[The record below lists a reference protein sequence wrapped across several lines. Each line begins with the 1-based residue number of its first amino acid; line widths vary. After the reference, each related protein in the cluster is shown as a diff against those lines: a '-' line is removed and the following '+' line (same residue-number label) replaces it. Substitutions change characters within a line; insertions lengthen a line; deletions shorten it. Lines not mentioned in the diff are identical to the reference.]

1 MPRIKVLPENVA
13 NMIAAGEVINRPAS
27 VVKELVENSLDA
39 ESDKIEIH
47 VRQYGKGEIKVVDNG
62 HGMGYHDA
70 MLAFERHA
78 TSKISCPSDLQSIH
92 TLGFRGEALPS
103 IASVAL
109 FKLMTREK
117 GAEMG
122 TQIIIDGGKLLKV
135 SEVGAPRGTT
145 IQVSS
150 LFKNIPARRKFL
162 KSNAVELN
170 HITQTLHQIAVSR
183 YQNHF
188 AFYHNQRVIWHLQR
202 AGSLGE
208 RIQQLYDDEIT
219 DHLLEVDQ
227 ECEFFKIHGFIGNI
241 TYTKTNRFSQYLYVN
256 NRCIRN
262 PLLLK
267 AISEGYSHVIPQGR
281 HPICFLFFTIP
292 ADQID
297 VNVHPAK
304 VEVRFSNQQRI
315 FEQIVCLIKDRL
327 ASSRTVPKGSK
338 ALSIPL
344 INTDIKSPPVGE
356 TPAMTFKGPIEEV
369 VREKQTIPED
379 YLNHIYHPSPEKKS
393 TGGDKVDNYQEKVQA
408 AFFSSK
414 PSFQK
419 IVQNEDPNQF
429 FIPESDFFQLDN
441 SFIFFESSKSLVIV
455 DQHAAHERIRY
466 EQLQKEYRA
475 KTTLCSQGLVAP
487 IPFQVPRHLIELAE
501 ELLAPLKAVGF
512 EIEYFGQDTFVIK
525 AIPLLLSKTNPLD
538 LIQNIFDNLSEF
550 SQNDTSALINAL
562 LIRMACSSA
571 IKANRKMNTE
581 EMRSLIEQ
589 LRETAMPFRCPHGR
603 PTTIQLHLKV
613 LKKHFLRT

>member
-47 VRQYGKGEIKVVDNG
+47 VRQYGKGEIKIVDNG

-78 TSKISCPSDLQSIH
+78 TSKIRCPSDLQSIH

-109 FKLMTREK
+109 FKLITREK

-122 TQIIIDGGKLLKV
+122 TQIILDGGKLLKV
-135 SEVGAPRGTT
+135 SEVGAPLGTT

-170 HITQTLHQIAVSR
+170 HITQTLHQIAISH

-202 AGSLGE
+202 AGGLGE

-219 DHLLEVDQ
+219 DHLLEIDQ

-304 VEVRFSNQQRI
+304 VEVRFSNQQKI
-315 FEQIVCLIKDRL
+315 FEQTARLIKDRL
-327 ASSRTVPKGSK
+327 ASSRTVPKVPE
-338 ALSIPL
+338 ALSIPR
-344 INTDIKSPPVGE
+344 INPDIKSPPVGE
-356 TPAMTFKGPIEEV
+356 TPTMTFKGPIEEV
-369 VREKQTIPED
+369 VREKQTIPEC
-379 YLNHIYHPSPEKKS
+379 YLNHGYHPSPERKS
-393 TGGDKVDNYQEKVQA
+393 TGGDEVDNYQEEAQA
-408 AFFSSK
+408 AFFASK

-441 SFIFFESSKSLVIV
+441 SFIFFESRKSLVIV

-475 KTTLCSQGLVAP
+475 KTTLCSQSLVAP

-538 LIQNIFDNLSEF
+538 LIQNIFDNLSELP
-550 SQNDTSALINAL
+550 QNDTSTLIDAL

-571 IKANRKMNTE
+571 IKANRKLNTE
-581 EMRSLIEQ
+581 EM
-589 LRETAMPFRCPHGR
+589 
-603 PTTIQLHLKV
+603 
-613 LKKHFLRT
+613 